1 MSEETTTSEEAVEG
15 TDETATEETTAA
27 EVEKT
32 WRDDLPS
39 ELQGIKTLEKFKDV
53 SGLAKSYVETE
64 KYFEGAVRI
73 PGEGATDDDWS
84 SFYGKLGRPDTA
96 EDYDFEKA
104 EMPDGMEYNSDF
116 EKQYL
121 EMAHKNGYSNAQVK
135 AGYDWYNGISK
146 NAHVD
151 QTVVKENNIQKAEIE
166 LRSDWGRQFDEKM
179 AGIGRLIDQYS
190 DQGTNNYLD
199 ESGIGN
205 DPHLAKFLD
214 KIATDFGE
222 AKHLGDPRISAF
234 TNPEAAQ
241 KAKDAFYQDTQSE
254 DYKAYFDA
262 KHPKHNEAVK
272 MLERWN
278 NTIHGDA

>member
-1 MSEETTTSEEAVEG
+1 MKKLMYLFVAG
-15 TDETATEETTAA
+15 TMFAFTACGGGETATEETTAA

-151 QTVVKENNIQKAEIE
+151 QTVVKENNIQNISKKDITLEMNKYLLLPLSQKQASKY
-166 LRSDWGRQFDEKM
+166 LNKM
-179 AGIGRLIDQYS
+179 
-190 DQGTNNYLD
+190 
-199 ESGIGN
+199 
-205 DPHLAKFLD
+205 
-214 KIATDFGE
+214 
-222 AKHLGDPRISAF
+222 
-234 TNPEAAQ
+234 
-241 KAKDAFYQDTQSE
+241 
-254 DYKAYFDA
+254 
-262 KHPKHNEAVK
+262 
-272 MLERWN
+272 
-278 NTIHGDA
+278 